1 MRNTYHHVKPC
12 TNKKIHLTNTSNPV
26 YCENHQERL
35 KRTYFTEVCVSTS
48 RNEIHLP
55 CHDIKIE
62 TDLIDLTDNSAKLIT
77 TIAYRHR
84 LYRLYIYIIWNFIES
99 INSKVISACQRI
111 ACRDG

>member
-77 TIAYRHR
+77 LQSLIAIDYTDCT
-84 LYRLYIYIIWNFIES
+84 YI
-99 INSKVISACQRI
+99 
-111 ACRDG
+111 